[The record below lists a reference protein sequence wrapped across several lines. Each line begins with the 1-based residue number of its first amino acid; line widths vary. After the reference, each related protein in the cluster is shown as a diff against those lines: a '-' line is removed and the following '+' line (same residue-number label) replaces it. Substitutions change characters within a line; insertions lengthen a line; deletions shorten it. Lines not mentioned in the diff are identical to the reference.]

1 MTHVTAR
8 VQTFRWD
15 WNKFEAYER
24 RTLESHWVSRTSGSL
39 GLSAP
44 VENIR
49 VTHNGTNL
57 SVTWDAPA
65 AGKTDAI
72 NLLRQCQGPMTAV

>member
-8 VQTFRWD
+8 VRAFRRG

-65 AGKTDAI
+65 AGKTTDAI
-72 NLLRQCQGPMTAV
+72 TSSASVTGR